1 MNKPIIA
8 LVGCGRWGSLILR
21 DLNLIGCE
29 VRVVIHSKRSTENAY
44 KGGACS
50 THPSIQSMRADC
62 GKPAGFVVAVPARF
76 HFQTILEI
84 LDTFGADIPIFCEKP
99 LTVNSADAK
108 RLCATGAPIFV
119 MDKWRYHPAV
129 RKVTEAVREDQF
141 GPLRSVSLS
150 RVQGGNPHPDVP
162 TAWTYLPHDLAIVLE
177 IMGTIPKV
185 VRSYSGGSG
194 GLILAELEDAGGPKV
209 FLECSTIHLEK
220 KRHFE
225 AVFGFGKLSM
235 TDPLDE
241 FLRLDGVPTRPML
254 IPIPGEMPLLLELK
268 AFVEFLGGGEP
279 PKSSCA
285 DGLRVV
291 QSVEEILGKAVV
303 I

>member
-1 MNKPIIA
+1 MSKPVIA

-84 LDTFGADIPIFCEKP
+84 LDTFGADTTIFCEKP

-177 IMGTIPKV
+177 IMETIPKSSAPIQV
-185 VRSYSGGSG
+185 GVEGWSWPNLKTPAALRSSWNVRRSIWKRRGISKPSSD
-194 GLILAELEDAGGPKV
+194 LA
-209 FLECSTIHLEK
+209 
-220 KRHFE
+220 
-225 AVFGFGKLSM
+225 
-235 TDPLDE
+235 
-241 FLRLDGVPTRPML
+241 
-254 IPIPGEMPLLLELK
+254 
-268 AFVEFLGGGEP
+268 
-279 PKSSCA
+279 SCP
-285 DGLRVV
+285 
-291 QSVEEILGKAVV
+291 
-303 I
+303 